1 VIEMPSNLRR
11 LRDEG
16 VYTADDIT
24 PEEEE
29 LVQSLTT
36 DEVNMLIH
44 LHEKLGPTAEGRDKI
59 RPCFPL

>member
-1 VIEMPSNLRR
+1 MIEEQSNLER
-11 LRDEG
+11 LKDKG

-44 LHEKLGPTAEGRDKI
+44 LHEKLGPTARGRDKI